1 MGIHDKRSTRKGA
14 DGRHAVKGRAP
25 LFICFVSSVTATYRG
40 VTNAYTA
47 AASAPKLRAARG
59 YKAKQRRFLRR
70 KLRQRKS
77 LQAMKYRKPQAP
89 ALVAAKKQ
97 QMQIQVGA

>member
-1 MGIHDKRSTRKGA
+1 MLPTLLKKRGPVL
-14 DGRHAVKGRAP
+14 GVIAVFG
-25 LFICFVSSVTATYRG
+25 FIVAALLAEFALYLTG
-40 VTNAYTA
+40 GTNAYTA

-77 LQAMKYRKPQAP
+77 LQAMQYRKHQAP